1 MFVYKEIHILTKS
14 NYGLNLFDLKNNI
27 NLTTYMKPINKYIDH
42 TLLKATATT
51 ADIGKLCVEAK
62 LYKFFSVC
70 VNSCYVPLAKEL
82 LKYSDVKICSVV
94 GFPLG
99 AMSTKAK
106 VTEAIQALENG
117 ADEIDM
123 VINIGLLKS
132 KNFDGV
138 WKDIEAVK
146 KSMPNNILKVIL
158 ETCYL
163 DELEIIK
170 ASELAI
176 QSGADFIKTSTGFGT
191 GGATLND
198 IKLMKSVSSN
208 GIKIKAS
215 GGIKNYKEAL
225 EYINLGVDRLG
236 TSSGI
241 AIVNKLA
248 SKSKY

>member
-1 MFVYKEIHILTKS
+1 
-14 NYGLNLFDLKNNI
+14 
-27 NLTTYMKPINKYIDH
+27 MKPINKYIDH
-42 TLLKATATT
+42 TLLRATATT
-51 ADIGKLCVEAK
+51 KDIIKLCEEAK
-62 LYKFFSVC
+62 QHQFFSVC
-70 VNSCYVPLAKEL
+70 VNSCYVALAKEQ
-82 LKYSDVKICSVV
+82 LKNSDIKICSVI

-99 AMSTKAK
+99 TMSTKAK
-106 VTEAIQALENG
+106 VAETTLAIKDG

-123 VINIGLLKS
+123 VINIGLLRS

-146 KSMPNNILKVIL
+146 KCLPNNVLKVIL

-163 DELEIIK
+163 EELEIIK

-198 IKLMKSVSSN
+198 VKLMKSVCIN
-208 GIKIKAS
+208 GTEIKAS
-215 GGIKNYKEAL
+215 GGIKDYKTAL
-225 EYINLGVDRLG
+225 EYINLGVKRLG

-241 AIVNKLA
+241 AIVKGTTSN
-248 SKSKY
+248 SNY

>member
-1 MFVYKEIHILTKS
+1 MKL
-14 NYGLNLFDLKNNI
+14 LNN
-27 NLTTYMKPINKYIDH
+27 YIDH
-42 TLLKATATT
+42 TLLKATATKN
-51 ADIGKLCVEAK
+51 DIIKLCTEAK
-62 LYKFFSVC
+62 EYNFYSVC
-70 VNSCYVPLAKEL
+70 VNSCYVALAKSEL
-82 LKYSDVKICSVV
+82 NNTNVKACSVI

-106 VTEAIQALENG
+106 VDEAKTAINNG

-132 KNFDGV
+132 KDFDGV

-146 KSMPNNILKVIL
+146 NIMPNHTLKVIL

-163 DELEIIK
+163 EDLEIIK

-191 GGATLND
+191 AGATIHD
-198 IKLMKSVSSN
+198 IKLMKSVAKN
-208 GIKIKAS
+208 EIKIKAS
-215 GGIKNYKEAL
+215 GGIKDTKTAL
-225 EYINLGVDRLG
+225 EYINLGVQRLG

-241 AIVNKLA
+241 QIITGKKPEDVN
-248 SKSKY
+248 Y